1 VWWPHCCE
9 EITSGGST
17 ECSEDYRVKV
27 GRESAGYCENCRIG
41 CVGERT
47 GCYENC
53 GIKFVGESTG
63 RSE

>member
-1 VWWPHCCE
+1 M
-9 EITSGGST
+9 
-17 ECSEDYRVKV
+17 KV
-27 GRESAGYCENCRIG
+27 GRESAGYYENCRVE